1 MTSAI
6 LFFGKKTTINL
17 HIISFQNEGLI
28 PTTTRASRTHK
39 KKKLVDIGAVSFAVN
54 LLVTFNRA
62 AAW

>member
-6 LFFGKKTTINL
+6 LFFEKKNNKFTHNF
-17 HIISFQNEGLI
+17 ISERGSHSNNHPRF
-28 PTTTRASRTHK
+28 THTQ
-39 KKKLVDIGAVSFAVN
+39 KKKLVDIGAVSLAVN

>member
-6 LFFGKKTTINL
+6 LFFEKKTINL

-39 KKKLVDIGAVSFAVN
+39 KKKLVDIGAVSLAVN